1 MALQK
6 ERSHKVIDTLAAAAF
21 LGTVTFGVH
30 NMKSLQGTA
39 NSNSEL
45 AANDQNT
52 KKQHIITG
60 SSTKNTKSH
69 KETKNNKKEDKNKDK
84 DLSNLLA
91 SAASDVSKGSSKSA
105 AIAKAADQAVNGN
118 ADLLKQVA
126 SNTAKNKNN
135 NTNLDKLENHI
146 IKDNLPNTPTQHD
159 SKANS
164 DIANSLTPK
173 APSSSAV
180 VPNSGGNHVLPSS
193 AVSNNGDHKVVPTPS
208 HSTTP
213 VVPTPTPSSSAAPTT
228 PTTPTPSSGASS
240 ATPTPTPSSSAHSE
254 TPVTPSHSASSS
266 TPSHAGSGNTPSG
279 SASSQPTPHPD
290 GTITSVPHNGNYSVT
305 INFVDTTGNTIAK
318 SLPVSVPINTDQ
330 KINDALTNQVNA
342 QLKALGLDSS
352 FNIAANGLPNY
363 IVNEKDGSLTYT
375 VPLADKSVPNTT
387 GDGTIQGGP
396 TTPATPTPTTPSA
409 NSSAETNTIS
419 IANVAQGN
427 NANASTNQSAAQD
440 TNTAI
445 NNIHSISTAGIDL
458 Q

>member
-60 SSTKNTKSH
+60 STKNTKSH

-180 VPNSGGNHVLPSS
+180 VPDNGGNHVLPSS
-193 AVSNNGDHKVVPTPS
+193 AVPNNGDHKVVPTPS

-240 ATPTPTPSSSAHSE
+240 ATPTPTPSSGAHSE
-254 TPVTPSHSASSS
+254 TPVTPSQSASSS
-266 TPSHAGSGNTPSG
+266 TPSHPNSGNASSG
-279 SASSQPTPHPD
+279 SASNQPTPHPD

-396 TTPATPTPTTPSA
+396 TTPATPTPVTPSA

-419 IANVAQGN
+419 VANVAQGN
-427 NANASTNQSAAQD
+427 NANVSTNQSAVQD

-445 NNIHSISTAGIDL
+445 NNMHSISTAGIDL

>member
-60 SSTKNTKSH
+60 SSTKNTKPH

-135 NTNLDKLENHI
+135 NTNLDKLESHI

-180 VPNSGGNHVLPSS
+180 VPNGSSHVLPSS
-193 AVSNNGDHKVVPTPS
+193 AVPNNGDHKVVSTPS

-213 VVPTPTPSSSAAPTT
+213 VVPTPTPSSSAVPTT

-240 ATPTPTPSSSAHSE
+240 ATPTPTLSSGAHSE

-266 TPSHAGSGNTPSG
+266 TPSHANSGNSSSG
-279 SASSQPTPHPD
+279 SVSSQPTPHPD

-396 TTPATPTPTTPSA
+396 TTPATPAPATPNA
-409 NSSAETNTIS
+409 NSSAETSTIS
-419 IANVAQGN
+419 IGNVAQGN

-440 TNTAI
+440 TNAAI
-445 NNIHSISTAGIDL
+445 NNMHSISTAGIDL

>member
-193 AVSNNGDHKVVPTPS
+193 AVPDNGDHK
-208 HSTTP
+208 
-213 VVPTPTPSSSAAPTT
+213 VVPTPTPSSSAAPIT
-228 PTTPTPSSGASS
+228 PTPTPSSSASS
-240 ATPTPTPSSSAHSE
+240 ATPTPTPSSGSHSE

-266 TPSHAGSGNTPSG
+266 TPSHADSGNTSSG
-279 SASSQPTPHPD
+279 SASNQPTPHPD

-330 KINDALTNQVNA
+330 KINDALTDQVNA

-387 GDGTIQGGP
+387 GDGTIQGGS

-427 NANASTNQSAAQD
+427 NANASTNQSAVQD

-445 NNIHSISTAGIDL
+445 NNMHSISTAGIDL